1 MECSAFSLHDRI
13 FRLAYV
19 GLPKILVPK
28 LPLLFQRENVCRGKN
43 VLGIVFRDTKGEFV
57 ISDGETE
64 RLGVSFSLWR
74 NRGEPGS
81 RLGLSLNAVTRK
93 VFDLKKIENSHRLCL
108 DDLPVDARTSSNFS
122 QRIINSNKVRVR
134 AHCLKHAASPSV
146 KRGGGVGGAESDA
159 RDGDGD
165 GGDGGVVVIATN
177 VDVSK
182 TGGGGGGGGGGGNGR
197 DGSGGGSDGGGR
209 DAERRGAGC
218 RTQQSACSPSA
229 GVSWVAG
236 YSDDR
241 DERLSGVVEI
251 GNSKIR
257 DGGRNFMFLPCQGCT
272 TLVSCCATTT
282 TTTTTEDTVISGG

>member
-1 MECSAFSLHDRI
+1 MS
-13 FRLAYV
+13 V
-19 GLPKILVPK
+19 VPK

-74 NRGEPGS
+74 NRGESGS

-165 GGDGGVVVIATN
+165 GGDGDGGVVVIATN
-177 VDVSK
+177 VE
-182 TGGGGGGGGGGGNGR
+182 

-218 RTQQSACSPSA
+218 RTQQSACSPS
-229 GVSWVAG
+229 AG

-272 TLVSCCATTT
+272 TLVSVS
-282 TTTTTEDTVISGG
+282 DTPCRKSRLLNFARALSRK